1 MKFKEALK
9 KAFTRYIPLKILA
22 AVLAVITVILINSIL

>member
-22 AVLAVITVILINSIL
+22 VALAVITVILINSII